1 LPETAPDKGL
11 ALFVSAT
18 RAKVL
23 PVMLA
28 PVAVG
33 AVLAWSQSSY
43 LREGDSIGFPHRTG
57 FFSWGWFIVTLIG
70 ASALHLASNVVN
82 DYFDEDSGADA
93 AARTDPSGV
102 ATGTGLIASGVL
114 SKRATLRLAAAL
126 FGVALACGVALA
138 IARGPLVLLLG
149 GVGFLLAFFYVA
161 PPIRYGYI
169 GRGLGEIGIFIAF
182 GYLPL
187 VGSYYVQRLD
197 ITPDAAW
204 ASFVPGLLTTLVL
217 FHHHFLHW
225 RADASAGKMTPVAV
239 LGPERSL
246 IISIATIVVAYGL
259 LLEQTIAGLWP
270 PGAVVAVVAAV
281 PLVAAVRRA
290 RREPILPNYFQL
302 LGSTLGASVLTSA
315 VLVISLIVRVI
326 VRGGPCSIELPC

>member
-1 LPETAPDKGL
+1 MPEGQPERGF
-11 ALFVSAT
+11 ALFVTAT

-33 AVLAWSQSSY
+33 GALAWSQ
-43 LREGDSIGFPHRTG
+43 TG
-57 FFSWGWFIVTLIG
+57 FFTWGWFMVTLTG
-70 ASALHLASNVVN
+70 ASAMHLASNVVN

-93 AARTDPSGV
+93 AARIDPSGV
-102 ATGTGLIASGVL
+102 ATGTGLIASGLL
-114 SKRATLRLAAAL
+114 SKRSTLRLAAAL
-126 FGVALACGVALA
+126 FAVGLVCGIALAV
-138 IARGPLVLLLG
+138 ARGPAVLLLG
-149 GVGFLLAFFYVA
+149 AVGFLLAFFYVA
-161 PPIRYGYI
+161 PPIRYGYV
-169 GRGLGEIGIFIAF
+169 GRGLGEIGIFISF

-204 ASFVPGLLTTLVL
+204 ASFVPGMLTTLVL

-239 LGPERSL
+239 LGPERALSV
-246 IISIATIVVAYGL
+246 SIATIVVAYGL
-259 LLEQTIAGLWP
+259 LVAQSIAGLWP
-270 PGAVVAVVAAV
+270 PGAIVAAAGAV

-290 RREPILPNYFQL
+290 RRDPILPNYFQL
-302 LGSTLGASVLTSA
+302 LGSTLGASVLTA
-315 VLVISLIVRVI
+315 GVLVVSLIVRGAL
-326 VRGGPCSIELPC
+326 R

>member
-1 LPETAPDKGL
+1 MPEPPAAGPGAPERGL
-11 ALFVSAT
+11 ALFVTAT

-33 AVLAWSQSSY
+33 GALAWSQT
-43 LREGDSIGFPHRTG
+43 H
-57 FFSWGWFIVTLIG
+57 FFTLGWFLVTLIG
-70 ASALHLASNVVN
+70 ASAMHLAANVVN

-126 FGVALACGVALA
+126 FTVAAGCGLALA
-138 IARGPLVLLLG
+138 IARGPQVLTLG
-149 GVGFLLAFFYVA
+149 VAGFLLAFFYVA

-169 GRGLGEIGIFIAF
+169 GRGLGEIGIFLSF
-182 GYLPL
+182 GFLPL
-187 VGSYYVQRLD
+187 VGSYYVQTLHV
-197 ITPDAAW
+197 TSTAVW
-204 ASFVPGLLTTLVL
+204 ASVVPGSLTTLVL

-239 LGPERSL
+239 LGPERALNVSL
-246 IISIATIVVAYGL
+246 VWIVVTFGVL
-259 LLEQTIAGLWP
+259 IVQTIIGLWP
-270 PGAVVAVVAAV
+270 PGAAVAVLAAV
-281 PLVAAVRRA
+281 PLVAAVSRVRRDQ
-290 RREPILPNYFQL
+290 ILPNYFQL
-302 LGSTLGASVLTSA
+302 LGATLGSSVMTAA
-315 VLVISLIVRVI
+315 VLVVSLLVRYW
-326 VRGGPCSIELPC
+326 RH

>member
-1 LPETAPDKGL
+1 LPEPTPEKGL
-11 ALFVSAT
+11 ALFISAT

-33 AVLAWSQSSY
+33 GALAWADPPVSNLFHYQ
-43 LREGDSIGFPHRTG
+43 PTG
-57 FFSWGWFIVTLIG
+57 FFSWGWFIVTIVG
-70 ASALHLASNVVN
+70 ASAMHLASNVVN

-114 SKRATLRLAAAL
+114 SKAATLRLAAGL
-126 FGVALACGVALA
+126 FATALACAIALA
-138 IARGPLVLLLG
+138 VARGPLVLLLG
-149 GVGFLLAFFYVA
+149 AVGFLLAFFYVA
-161 PPIRYGYI
+161 PPVKYGYV
-169 GRGLGEIGIFIAF
+169 GRGLGEIGIFISF

-187 VGSYYVQRLD
+187 VGSYYVQTRD

-204 ASFVPGLLTTLVL
+204 ASFVPGILTTLVL

-239 LGPERSL
+239 LGPDRSL
-246 IISIATIVVAYGL
+246 TVSLVAIVVAYGL
-259 LLEQTIAGLWP
+259 LVAQTIAGLWP
-270 PGAVVAVVAAV
+270 PGALLALVAVV
-281 PLVAAVRRA
+281 PLVTAVRRA
-290 RREPILPNYFQL
+290 RKDPILPNYFQL

-315 VLVISLIVRVI
+315 VLVVSLIVRGA
-326 VRGGPCSIELPC
+326 VR